1 MYYKGLSELSVLL
14 GLARA
19 GVTLTK
25 EDSEANKLFKEIQDG
40 LDEVIAMHYDET
52 PLDNLFGQVDNLF
65 GPES

>member
-52 PLDNLFGQVDNLF
+52 PLDNLYGQVDNLF

>member
-1 MYYKGLSELSVLL
+1 MYNELSELSILL

-19 GVTLTK
+19 GVILTE

-40 LDEVIAMHYDET
+40 LDKVIAIHYDEA
-52 PLDNLFGQVDNLF
+52 PLDNLF

>member
-1 MYYKGLSELSVLL
+1 MDYESLSELSVLL

-19 GVTLTK
+19 GVTLTE

-40 LDEVIAMHYDET
+40 LDKAIAIHYDEA
-52 PLDNLFGQVDNLF
+52 PLDNLF